1 MKFYTSF
8 IISVCMFSVID
19 AAEPSTSSIPVT
31 KKVSVLN
38 ESSETSTAFILQ
50 KSAWGNRNAIAEL
63 IDNVKDLT
71 EHILRLVKSQV
82 RAMQSAMD
90 QFVTYVISET
100 INYERDV
107 ENIDNM
113 TQEIFKE
120 NQLDPVGNICV
131 LSVMVKFQIQL
142 ASSAVAGYQCLRP
155 AVQAVI
161 ELQKLTN
168 KYTKE
173 MTSEIAAS
181 TRKFEECSNTGCKQE
196 YIKEVD
202 IASTK
207 YSEKFQSLEGNILK
221 SLAKARELYL
231 SCRREAIS
239 AVTYG
244 QDDSFNYIRSCP
256 EWRSTV
262 FSDKFNCF
270 NSRFNK

>member
-1 MKFYTSF
+1 MHYYYYSRFLK
-8 IISVCMFSVID
+8 
-19 AAEPSTSSIPVT
+19 
-31 KKVSVLN
+31 
-38 ESSETSTAFILQ
+38 
-50 KSAWGNRNAIAEL
+50 GNRNAIAEL

-196 YIKEVD
+196 YVSIIV
-202 IASTK
+202 
-207 YSEKFQSLEGNILK
+207 
-221 SLAKARELYL
+221 
-231 SCRREAIS
+231 
-239 AVTYG
+239 
-244 QDDSFNYIRSCP
+244 
-256 EWRSTV
+256 
-262 FSDKFNCF
+262 
-270 NSRFNK
+270 